1 MQTRISLLLFYAL
14 LHQRLMETDKEMK
27 ILNKSEKKVYNELLN
42 MIQFENIDCNNIP
55 IPKGWL
61 NNINGLKINEDL
73 K

>member
-1 MQTRISLLLFYAL
+1 
-14 LHQRLMETDKEMK
+14 METDTEMK

-61 NNINGLKINEDL
+61 NKINGLKINEDL